1 MIDKDT
7 VKLSIIIPCYNEKN
21 TIAEIIDQILQL
33 NKIKKQII
41 VVDDKSNDGSE
52 QIIKKYESKKKIE
65 AIYHDFNQG
74 KGASIISAKRL
85 INGTNEISVT
95 DSTTTFGTNLVLPNN
110 VNIGSVGKSDAIT
123 ISTAGIAKMIK
134 QLADDKLKVKLALSL
149 HAANDEK
156 RNKIESEIIL
166 IAFDLNKSSDLF
178 KSDPERYQVILNT
191 QRFIRDIDQL
201 HLIDGDGNLIR
212 SAGNSVYKKIENR
225 AMQMVINDDRPL
237 KIINTF
243 ENKSA
248 AVVRLSNYENTYLY
262 VLKYIDKN
270 ISNYLIKSEEAVNF
284 YYTVENQNL
293 GIRISFAII
302 YITLVTLLLFLSI
315 TIAIRFSSRFFISI
329 NNLITASE
337 KIGKGN
343 LDTKVPD
350 LKADIEMERLNKNFN
365 SMIDRLKNQQE
376 KLLTNE
382 RHEAW
387 ENVAR
392 KLAHEIKNPLTP
404 IQLTIDN
411 LKTKYLP
418 NIENE
423 KQEKYLNNLKTILKQ
438 IKQIENLVNEFSDFA
453 RMPKPL
459 FKPNNLN
466 VVIKENIN
474 LVNKFDSS
482 VKIRLVNHLSKDVI
496 IKFDNEQFNRLFFN
510 LIKNSVESIQEKAEK
525 DSKTDKNIDIEIRQR
540 RDYININIVDT
551 GTGFKNKKTKD
562 IIKPYFTTKEKG
574 TGLGLSIVDKIISDH
589 EGSIKFLNHKNG
601 AKIQIIIP
609 YKK

>member
-1 MIDKDT
+1 MFAFLKRN
-7 VKLSIIIPCYNEKN
+7 LFIIIIFILTISLGFLTFLTFINKSFIKLNEDNLEILLISNIVLVILFFVLIFIDIKN
-21 TIAEIIDQILQL
+21 S
-33 NKIKKQII
+33 IKNNINVRGSVANRKYI
-41 VVDDKSNDGSE
+41 VSFALFTLIPSLLISIFSLFIFSFALDKYFD
-52 QIIKKYESKKKIE
+52 KKI
-65 AIYHDFNQG
+65 
-74 KGASIISAKRL
+74 
-85 INGTNEISVT
+85 
-95 DSTTTFGTNLVLPNN
+95 TTAVNN
-110 VNIGSVGKSDAIT
+110 SYE
-123 ISTAGIAKMIK
+123 IAKNY
-134 QLADDKLKVKLALSL
+134 V
-149 HAANDEK
+149 NEK
-156 RNKIESEIIL
+156 RNKIESEIVL
-166 IAFDLNKSSDLF
+166 IAFDLNKYSDLY
-178 KSDPERYQVILNT
+178 KSNPDRFQLILNT
-191 QRFIRDIDQL
+191 QRYLRDIDQL
-201 HLIDGDGNLIR
+201 HLINAEGNLIQ
-212 SAGNSVYKKIENR
+212 SATDSKYKKIEDR
-225 AMQMVINDDRPL
+225 AMEMVKNDDRPL

-248 AVVRLSNYENTYLY
+248 AVVRLSNFDNTFLY
-262 VLKYIDKN
+262 VLKYFDKN

-284 YYTVENQNL
+284 YYTVENQNF

-302 YITLVTLLLFLSI
+302 YVTLVTLLLFLSI

-337 KIGKGN
+337 SIGKGN

-418 NIENE
+418 NIQNE
-423 KQEKYLNNLKTILKQ
+423 KQDKYLNNLKTILKQ

-466 VVIKENIN
+466 LIIKENIS
-474 LVNKFDSS
+474 LVNKFDKSIT
-482 VKIRLVNHLSKDVI
+482 IRLVNHLAKDVEL
-496 IKFDNEQFNRLFFN
+496 KFDNEQFNRLFFN
-510 LIKNSVESIQEKAEK
+510 LIKNSVESIQEKVEK
-525 DSKTDKNIDIEIRQR
+525 DSKTVKNIDIEIRQR
-540 RDYININIVDT
+540 RDYINVNIVDT

-601 AKIQIIIP
+601 AKIQIIFP

>member
-1 MIDKDT
+1 MFALLKRNLFIIAIFILTISLAFLTFLTFINKSFIKLNEENLEILLISNIVLVLIFFVLIFIDIRN
-7 VKLSIIIPCYNEKN
+7 SIKNNINVRGSIANRKYIVSFALFTLIPSLL
-21 TIAEIIDQILQL
+21 IAIFSLFIFSFAL
-33 NKIKKQII
+33 
-41 VVDDKSNDGSE
+41 DKYFD
-52 QIIKKYESKKKIE
+52 KKI
-65 AIYHDFNQG
+65 
-74 KGASIISAKRL
+74 
-85 INGTNEISVT
+85 
-95 DSTTTFGTNLVLPNN
+95 TTAVNN
-110 VNIGSVGKSDAIT
+110 SYE
-123 ISTAGIAKMIK
+123 IAKNY
-134 QLADDKLKVKLALSL
+134 V
-149 HAANDEK
+149 DEK
-156 RNKIESEIIL
+156 RNKIESEIVL
-166 IAFDLNKSSDLF
+166 IAFDLNKYSELF
-178 KSDPERYQVILNT
+178 KSDPERFQIILNT
-191 QRFIRDIDQL
+191 QRYLRDIDQL
-201 HLIDGDGNLIR
+201 HLIDQDGNLIR
-212 SAGNSVYKKIENR
+212 SAAKSKYKKIEDR
-225 AMQMVINDDRPL
+225 AIRMVKNDDRPL

-248 AVVRLSNYENTYLY
+248 AVVRLSSFENTFLY
-262 VLKYIDKN
+262 VLKNIDKN

-302 YITLVTLLLFLSI
+302 YVTLVTLLLFLSI

-337 KIGKGN
+337 SIGKGN

-350 LKADIEMERLNKNFN
+350 LKADIEMEKLNKNFN
-365 SMIDRLKNQQE
+365 LMIERLKNQQE

-418 NIENE
+418 NVENE
-423 KQEKYLNNLKTILKQ
+423 KKEKFLSNLKTILKQ

-459 FKPNNLN
+459 FKQNNLN
-466 VVIKENIN
+466 IVIKDNIN
-474 LVNKFDSS
+474 LVNKFDTTI
-482 VKIRLVNHLSKDVI
+482 KIRLVNHLSKDVI
-496 IKFDNEQFNRLFFN
+496 MKFDNEQFNRLFFN
-510 LIKNSVESIQEKAEK
+510 LIKNSLESIQEKAEK
-525 DSKTDKNIDIEIRQR
+525 DSKTGKNIDIEIRQR

-609 YKK
+609 YIK

>member
-1 MIDKDT
+1 MFALLKRN
-7 VKLSIIIPCYNEKN
+7 LF
-21 TIAEIIDQILQL
+21 
-33 NKIKKQII
+33 II
-41 VVDDKSNDGSE
+41 VIFLLTISLGFLTFLTFINKSFIKLNEDNLEILLISNICLVLLFFVLIFIDIKNSIKNNINVRGSVANRKYIISFALFTLIPSLLIAVFSLFIFSFALDKYFD
-52 QIIKKYESKKKIE
+52 KKI
-65 AIYHDFNQG
+65 
-74 KGASIISAKRL
+74 
-85 INGTNEISVT
+85 
-95 DSTTTFGTNLVLPNN
+95 TTAVNN
-110 VNIGSVGKSDAIT
+110 SYE
-123 ISTAGIAKMIK
+123 IAKNY
-134 QLADDKLKVKLALSL
+134 L
-149 HAANDEK
+149 DEK

-166 IAFDLNKSSDLF
+166 IAFDLNKSFELF

-329 NNLITASE
+329 NNLISASE

-418 NIENE
+418 SIENE

-466 VVIKENIN
+466 GVIKENIN

-482 VKIRLVNHLSKDVI
+482 VKIRLVNHLSKDAI

-510 LIKNSVESIQEKAEK
+510 LIKNSVESIQEKAIK
-525 DSKTDKNIDIEIRQR
+525 DSKTVKNIDIEIRQR
-540 RDYININIVDT
+540 RDYINVNIVDT

-601 AKIQIIIP
+601 AKIQIVIP
-609 YKK
+609 YSK

>member
-1 MIDKDT
+1 MFALLKRN
-7 VKLSIIIPCYNEKN
+7 LF
-21 TIAEIIDQILQL
+21 
-33 NKIKKQII
+33 II
-41 VVDDKSNDGSE
+41 VIFILTISLGFLTFLTFINKSFIKLNEDNLEILLISNICLVLLFFVLIFIDIKNSIKNNINVRGSVANRKYIVSFALFTLIPSLLIAVFSLFIFSFALDKYFD
-52 QIIKKYESKKKIE
+52 KKI
-65 AIYHDFNQG
+65 
-74 KGASIISAKRL
+74 
-85 INGTNEISVT
+85 
-95 DSTTTFGTNLVLPNN
+95 TTAVNN
-110 VNIGSVGKSDAIT
+110 SYE
-123 ISTAGIAKMIK
+123 IAKNY
-134 QLADDKLKVKLALSL
+134 L
-149 HAANDEK
+149 DEK

-166 IAFDLNKSSDLF
+166 IAFDLNKSFELF

-201 HLIDGDGNLIR
+201 HLIDGNGNLIR

-248 AVVRLSNYENTYLY
+248 AVVRLSNYKNTYLY

-329 NNLITASE
+329 NNLISASE

-466 VVIKENIN
+466 GVIKENIN

-482 VKIRLVNHLSKDVI
+482 VKIRLVNHLSKDAI

-510 LIKNSVESIQEKAEK
+510 LIKNSVESIQEKAIK
-525 DSKTDKNIDIEIRQR
+525 DSKTVKNIDIEIRQR
-540 RDYININIVDT
+540 RDYINVNIVDT

-601 AKIQIIIP
+601 AKIQIVIP
-609 YKK
+609 YSK